1 MPHSTPPKKCLFAGL
16 LGRGDRCRA
25 KLSTSL
31 APKWFGCR
39 AMRPH
44 TQLVLRKNYNR
55 CIDGAREG
63 GGGKGRGGK
72 PQSGEATAAAGREKQ
87 CI

>member
-1 MPHSTPPKKCLFAGL
+1 
-16 LGRGDRCRA
+16 
-25 KLSTSL
+25 
-31 APKWFGCR
+31 
-39 AMRPH
+39 MRPH
-44 TQLVLRKNYNR
+44 TQLLLRKNYNR